1 MLKTFSSRSA
11 ALSLAALALA
21 AGCGDNLS
29 PRADSDGG
37 VDAAV
42 TGRTATTVGNVVHA
56 SSPHYRLYA
65 TLGSSEA
72 ASSSAHFDRRGPV
85 TGGGQ

>member
-1 MLKTFSSRSA
+1 MLRKLYPTSV
-11 ALSLAALALA
+11 ALLAALAFT

-29 PRADSDGG
+29 PADGDGG

-42 TGRTATTVGNVVHA
+42 NGHTATTIGNVVHA

-72 ASSSAHFDRRGPV
+72 ARASAHFAARGPI

>member
-1 MLKTFSSRSA
+1 MLRTLYPTRV
-11 ALSLAALALA
+11 ALVLAALVFS

-29 PRADSDGG
+29 PADGDGG
-37 VDAAV
+37 VDAAA

-65 TLGSSEA
+65 TLGSGEA
-72 ASSSAHFDRRGPV
+72 ASSSAHFDRRGPI